1 GETID
6 NTVEV
11 INASHLQ
18 ATAGISTQPIE
29 LSASE
34 FFYGDSILNLVEAV
48 RASGLR
54 DRTDVAA
61 QLNGRLAP
69 EIFYGYSDVIA
80 VDNKC
85 ADC

>member
-1 GETID
+1 MNKLTILIIAVIFFGFYANPAFAVGVLSNSDFFYGETID

-34 FFYGDSILNLVEAV
+34 FFYGDS
-48 RASGLR
+48 
-54 DRTDVAA
+54 
-61 QLNGRLAP
+61 
-69 EIFYGYSDVIA
+69 
-80 VDNKC
+80 
-85 ADC
+85 